1 MCWCSIHMSE
11 LKEKKCV
18 PCEEGGEPLPE
29 NKVKEL
35 LKKTPNWDLKG
46 KKIERNFEFT
56 DFKESMQFVNKVAD
70 IAEEQGHHPDF
81 HIHYN
86 KVILELWTHSMN
98 GLSENDFVMAAKIN
112 DI

>member
-1 MCWCSIHMSE
+1 MSE

-29 NKVKEL
+29 NKVKEF
-35 LKKTPNWDLKG
+35 LKKVPNWDLKG
-46 KKIERNFEFT
+46 KKIERIFEFT
-56 DFKESMQFVNKVAD
+56 DFKESMQFVNKVANV
-70 IAEEQGHHPDF
+70 AEEQGHHPDF
-81 HIHYN
+81 HIQYN

-98 GLSENDFVMAAKIN
+98 GLSENDFVIAAKIN

>member
-1 MCWCSIHMSE
+1 MSE
-11 LKEKKCV
+11 LKEKKCI
-18 PCEEGGEPLPE
+18 PCEEGGEPLSD
-29 NKVKEL
+29 NQAKEL
-35 LKKTPNWDLKG
+35 LNKVPNWDFKG

-56 DFKESMQFVNKVAD
+56 DFKEAMQFVNKVAD
-70 IAEEQGHHPDF
+70 VAEEQGHHPDI

-86 KVILELWTHSMN
+86 KVNLELWTHSMN

>member
-1 MCWCSIHMSE
+1 MSE
-11 LKEKKCV
+11 LKEKKCI
-18 PCEEGGEPLPE
+18 PCEEGGNPLPE
-29 NKVKEL
+29 NEAKEL
-35 LKKTPNWDLKG
+35 LKKVPNWELRG

-86 KVILELWTHSMN
+86 KVTLELWTHSMN

>member
-1 MCWCSIHMSE
+1 MSE

-18 PCEEGGEPLPE
+18 PCEQGGDPLPK
-29 NKVKEL
+29 NQVKEL
-35 LKKTPNWDLKG
+35 LKKVPNWELKG
-46 KKIERNFEFT
+46 KKIERNFDFT

-86 KVILELWTHSMN
+86 KVTLELWTHSMN

>member
-1 MCWCSIHMSE
+1 MSE
-11 LKEKKCV
+11 LKEKKCI
-18 PCEEGGEPLPE
+18 PCEEGGNPLPE
-29 NKVKEL
+29 NEAKEL
-35 LKKTPNWDLKG
+35 LKKVPNWELRG

-86 KVILELWTHSMN
+86 KVTLELWTHSMN

-112 DI
+112 DV